1 MEQKGRLTLPTDAD
15 VVEETLRLKNLLGAD
30 ALRDC
35 DGTEMPAELL
45 QDPAK
50 KYATYYTTRKDNAWA
65 EANPDEVQQEYLISD
80 RHTARGTKLRIHL
93 MDGFHTQQLKVNTLD
108 DPKRWWEVI
117 DRTTGEVVPTD
128 KWFFDEPTGE
138 VEIETVPYHEYTV
151 SFLAFLIWDP
161 VHMYN
166 FLTNDW
172 KDTPHQLTY
181 DVRQPKTQA
190 YVKEKLR
197 RWCEA
202 NSHIDVVRFTT
213 FFHQFTLTFDDQ
225 KREKFVEWF
234 GYSASVSPYIL
245 EKFEKWAGYKFRP
258 EFIVDQ
264 GYGAAMTVTFMNAWN
279 SYLWPK
285 IVFQQN
291 SAITMPM
298 LVANLK
304 SGYTVDY
311 GMLMLGVLICTLPT
325 AIIFLC
331 LQKSFANGITGAVK

>member
-1 MEQKGRLTLPTDAD
+1 MKMEQTGRLTLPTDAD
-15 VVEETLRLKNLLGAD
+15 VVAETLRLKNLLGAD

-35 DGTEMPAELL
+35 DGTEMPKELL
-45 QDPAK
+45 TDPAK

-172 KDTPHQLTY
+172 KDTPHQL
-181 DVRQPKTQA
+181 
-190 YVKEKLR
+190 
-197 RWCEA
+197 
-202 NSHIDVVRFTT
+202 
-213 FFHQFTLTFDDQ
+213 
-225 KREKFVEWF
+225 
-234 GYSASVSPYIL
+234 
-245 EKFEKWAGYKFRP
+245 
-258 EFIVDQ
+258 
-264 GYGAAMTVTFMNAWN
+264 
-279 SYLWPK
+279 
-285 IVFQQN
+285 
-291 SAITMPM
+291 

-304 SGYTVDY
+304 SGYSVDY